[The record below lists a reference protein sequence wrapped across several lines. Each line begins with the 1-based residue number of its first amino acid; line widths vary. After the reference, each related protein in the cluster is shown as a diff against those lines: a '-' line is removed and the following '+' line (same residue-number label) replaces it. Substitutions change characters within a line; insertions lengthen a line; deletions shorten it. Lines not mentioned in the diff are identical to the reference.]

1 MKYLSVIA
9 LMLIFNSAFSQ
20 YYFNDIISNQYS
32 NKQFQLIKAGKI
44 KQVQAKSIDAQG
56 QVTEG
61 FSLTQDFNRNY
72 SSSTTN
78 SITAANINSVLTTQ
92 YNTDKVVS
100 NNELSKG
107 VETTVSYTYNPD
119 GKLAS
124 IFSTTTDTALHYQT
138 TEKHSWQYAAN
149 GKPLQMLRI
158 KNEIDTLFIVFIM
171 DEQGNIAE
179 EHWKR
184 KGVDIETY
192 YYYYNAKNQL
202 TDIVRFNK
210 RVLKLLPDYLFEY
223 DDQNRLATMT
233 QVPAA
238 NSNYLIWKYA
248 YNDNGLKKTE
258 ICTNRQKELIAKIE
272 YSYQ

>member
-1 MKYLSVIA
+1 M
-9 LMLIFNSAFSQ
+9 
-20 YYFNDIISNQYS
+20 
-32 NKQFQLIKAGKI
+32 
-44 KQVQAKSIDAQG
+44 DAQG

-61 FSLTQDFNRNY
+61 FSLTQDFNKNY

-107 VETTVSYTYNPD
+107 VESTVSYTYNPD

-149 GKPLQMLRI
+149 GKPLQMLCI
-158 KNEIDTLFIVFIM
+158 KNETDTLFIVFST

-184 KGVDIETY
+184 KGTDIETY

-210 RVLKLLPDYLFEY
+210 RVQKLLPDYLFEY
-223 DDQNRLATMT
+223 DDLNRLATMT

-258 ICTNRQKELIAKIE
+258 ICTNREKELIAKIE